1 MTNHTKKSSISP
13 VQPVVSVIIPHFNGI
28 EILDACLTSLYTDPY
43 PALEIV
49 VVDNGSSDG
58 SPDFVAQKYPS
69 VQLVRNRENRGFA
82 GGCNDGMAQA
92 TGEYFLIL
100 NNDTTHKPGWIEEL
114 VNVIQSSPE
123 IGAVQPKLL
132 SAQQPDH
139 FDYSG
144 GGGGLI
150 DFIGYPF
157 AIGRIFSNME
167 VDQGQ
172 YDEVR
177 EIFWASGTAFLVR
190 REVIDQVG
198 GFDEDFFAHMEE
210 IDLCWRMQNA
220 GWIIKNAPQAVVWHH
235 SGWTLPP
242 DRYRKKY
249 LNHRNNLIML
259 IKNYPWRY
267 LALVFPLRIALEG
280 VAFVFSALIR
290 DWKRMVAIVHAA
302 LWVLVHPRTLIK
314 KHMAIKILRDANALH
329 KVTGRMYPGSVFFQ
343 YFLKG
348 QKRVS
353 DLS

>member
-58 SPDFVAQKYPS
+58 SPDFVAKKYPS

-92 TGEYFLIL
+92 TGEYYLIL
-100 NNDTTHKPGWIEEL
+100 NNDTTHKPGWIDTL
-114 VNVIQSSPE
+114 VNIIQSSSD

-290 DWKRMVAIVHAA
+290 DWKRMIAIIHAA
-302 LWVLVHPRTLIK
+302 LWVLVHPHTLIK
-314 KHMAIKILRDANALH
+314 KHMAMKNLRDVSALH

>member
-1 MTNHTKKSSISP
+1 MTQDPNTPSYP
-13 VQPVVSVIIPHFNGI
+13 LVSVIIPHFNGI
-28 EILDACLTSLYTDPY
+28 EILDACLVSLLADPY
-43 PALEIV
+43 PALEII
-49 VVDNGSSDG
+49 VVDNGSGDG
-58 SPDFVAQKYPS
+58 SPDFIAEKYPTIK
-69 VQLVRNRENRGFA
+69 LIRNRTNRGFA
-82 GGCNDGMAQA
+82 GGCNDGMAH
-92 TGEYFLIL
+92 TEGEYFLIL

-114 VNVIQSSPE
+114 IKVIQSHPD

-144 GGGGLI
+144 GGGGLM

-167 VDQGQ
+167 IDTGQ
-172 YDEVR
+172 YDEIR

-190 REVIDQVG
+190 REVIEKVG

-220 GWIIKNAPQAVVWHH
+220 GWTIKNAPQAVVWHH

-242 DRYRKKY
+242 DAYKKKY

-267 LALVFPLRIALEG
+267 LALILPLRITLEG

-290 DWKRMVAIVHAA
+290 DWKRMIAIVHAA
-302 LWVLVHPRTLIK
+302 IWVIAHPRTLIK
-314 KHMAIKILRDANALH
+314 KHMAMKNLRDDKAFQW
-329 KVTGRMYPGSVFFQ
+329 VTRRMYHGSVFFQ